1 VAVSTVRSDDHELE
15 LGHFDE
21 FRAGRVSVLETVI
34 GRCSG
39 RDTMEDP
46 MTTKPDD
53 PTTALPGRPV
63 SQWIRLGATP
73 VDTLGRHGQEY

>member
-1 VAVSTVRSDDHELE
+1 M
-15 LGHFDE
+15 GK
-21 FRAGRVSVLETVI
+21 
-34 GRCSG
+34 
-39 RDTMEDP
+39 P